1 LAVSLGSDTAKIQT
15 IQREIVDPKTKALIW
30 CGSDNF
36 DFDAS
41 SNEKAQDTAKAVRR
55 ILALHPPK
63 K

>member
-30 CGSDNF
+30 CGSDSF

-41 SNEKAQDTAKAVRR
+41 SNEEAQDTAKTVSQN
-55 ILALHPPK
+55 
-63 K
+63 